1 MSIKDLNHAGNKLLV
16 KSAVY
21 ALGFLAVGGGCAYAG
36 LEEQITKASEL
47 MLGKAAALLLG
58 GAAVVGGTVQ
68 IKSGN
73 ILMGAAVLVV
83 AAVTGIGVAM
93 IKNQSI
99 FTLLN

>member
-1 MSIKDLNHAGNKLLV
+1 MNT
-16 KSAVY
+16 KSKQKRWNQTMAKSTAY
-21 ALGFLAVGGGCAYAG
+21 ILGALIVGGSLAHAG
-36 LEEQITKASEL
+36 LEDQITKASDL
-47 MLGKAAALLLG
+47 ILGKAAALLLG
-58 GAAVVGGTVQ
+58 GSAVVGGAIQ

-99 FTLLN
+99 FALLN